1 VVVVFDPFADTV
13 AMSGAHNYKSG
24 RCVKIINF
32 VQREEGSMTGRGFV
46 LRATFGLLPDTKKV
60 RQQIKLEI
68 LAVTVSTGK
77 C

>member
-1 VVVVFDPFADTV
+1 
-13 AMSGAHNYKSG
+13 
-24 RCVKIINF
+24 
-32 VQREEGSMTGRGFV
+32 MTGRGFV